1 MSVHILQKKKQQ
13 GKKISMLTCYDF
25 PSAQIISKSSVDCV
39 LVGDSVAM
47 TVHGLKS
54 TVHATMEMMVLHTAA
69 VARGLSNQFLVA
81 DLPFMAYRK
90 SLEDTVENT
99 KQLLQAGAHAV
110 KLEGADDFSLQQIK
124 HLVNSGVPVIGHIG
138 LQPQSVLLLGGYKV
152 QGKNTQQAQLLLEQA
167 YKLQDAGCVA
177 IVLECIPSAL
187 AFEITQALMI
197 PTIGIGA
204 GPDTDGQVLVWHDV
218 LAIQPQ
224 FIPKFVKQYAEVGQ
238 DTLQAIQ
245 QFHDEVEQGIFP
257 CENYAF

>member
-1 MSVHILQKKKQQ
+1 MSIQVLQKKKLQ

-25 PSAQIISKSSVDCV
+25 PSAQIISKSAIDCV
-39 LVGDSVAM
+39 LVGDSLAM

-54 TVHATMEMMVLHTAA
+54 TVHATMEMMTLHTAA
-69 VARGLSNQFLVA
+69 VARGLSGQFLVA

-90 SLEDTVENT
+90 SLQDTVENT
-99 KQLLQAGAHAV
+99 QRLLQAGAHAV
-110 KLEGADDFSLQQIK
+110 KLEGADDFSIQQIK
-124 HLVNSGVPVIGHIG
+124 HLVDSGVPVIGHIG

-152 QGKNTQQAQLLLEQA
+152 QGKNTEQAQLLLEQA

-177 IVLECIPSAL
+177 IVLECIPSVL

-204 GPDTDGQVLVWHDV
+204 GPDTDGQVLVWHDI

-224 FIPKFVKQYAEVGQ
+224 FVPKFVKQYASVGGEI
-238 DTLQAIQ
+238 LQAIQ
-245 QFHDEVEQGIFP
+245 QFHLEVEQGVFP
-257 CENYAF
+257 CKNYAF